1 MKDAILAAAEANPDV
16 KFALVDDTFASEG
29 SDTTPHNSRGGWSST
44 PHRHPTS
51 LAMRLR
57 G

>member
-44 PHRHPTS
+44 PHRLPTS